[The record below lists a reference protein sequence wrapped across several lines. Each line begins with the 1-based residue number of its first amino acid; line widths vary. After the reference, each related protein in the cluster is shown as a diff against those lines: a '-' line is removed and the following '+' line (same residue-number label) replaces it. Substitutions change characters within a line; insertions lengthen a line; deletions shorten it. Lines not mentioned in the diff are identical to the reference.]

1 MNDNLR
7 QAADIY
13 FQDVHGVSWQGML
26 APVAD
31 SAPAGDPLAG
41 TAFYQ
46 TLAEAR
52 RQDDASLPLGPWA
65 HELKLADWPQLAT
78 LTAQAFAER
87 SKDLQLA
94 VWLLE
99 AEIHR
104 HGFAGVAPCLC
115 LMEGL
120 LDDFW
125 DELYPQPDGADQEH
139 RANLIEWVN
148 QRLLPTLSLIP
159 LTRTGWDRG
168 EFVWADW
175 QRAGRIE
182 HLRLVGGEGGVE
194 GASRSD
200 LLASL
205 AATATES
212 HRLTHAELQLAVQ
225 AGESLQACIDRRFG
239 DQAPSLSA
247 LVGLLGD
254 IAELIAQELGR
265 RNVGTTDTVETAVD
279 QLPAGP
285 LSPATDGPAASP
297 LASRAQAYARL
308 AEVAEQL
315 MQLEPHSPVPYLVRR
330 AVLWGQMDTR
340 ELYEQVFVR
349 QGGQLNVFELV
360 GANLNDPGEGG
371 D

>member
-1 MNDNLR
+1 MNDHLR

-26 APVAD
+26 APVAPA
-31 SAPAGDPLAG
+31 APAGDPLAG
-41 TAFYQ
+41 SAFYQ

-52 RQDDASLPLGPWA
+52 RQDDASLPMGPWA
-65 HELKLADWPQLAT
+65 HELKLADWPQLAR
-78 LTAQAFAER
+78 LGAQAIAER

-94 VWLLE
+94 AWLLE

-104 HGFAGVAPCLC
+104 HGYAALAPCLC
-115 LMEGL
+115 LIEGL

-125 DELYPQPDGADQEH
+125 DSLYPQPEGEDLEH
-139 RANLIEWVN
+139 RANLIAWIN
-148 QRLLPTLSLIP
+148 QHLQPTLRLIP
-159 LTRTGWDRG
+159 LTATTWDRG
-168 EFVWADW
+168 EYAWADW
-175 QRAGRIE
+175 QRAGRNE
-182 HLRLVGGEGGVE
+182 QLRLVGGEGGAE

-200 LLASL
+200 VLAAL
-205 AATATES
+205 AATDSEF

-225 AGESLQACIDRRFG
+225 AGESLQSCIDRRFG
-239 DQAPSLSA
+239 DQAPSLHG
-247 LVGLLGD
+247 LLGLLGD
-254 IAELIAQELGR
+254 IAGLIAQELER
-265 RNVGTTDTVETAVD
+265 RGLSTAAAPEMPD
-279 QLPAGP
+279 EPAATQP
-285 LSPATDGPAASP
+285 PMPAAAGPAASP
-297 LASRAQAYARL
+297 QASRAQAYARL

-360 GANLNDPGEGG
+360 GANLNETGEAT